1 VLSTNGGTKS
11 LIDGFMLGQAKGFL
25 EGDITGLAVGL
36 AKAWKGLGAG
46 AVDIGTD
53 VVV

>member
-1 VLSTNGGTKS
+1 
-11 LIDGFMLGQAKGFL
+11 MLGQAKGFL

-46 AVDIGTD
+46 AVDIDTD
-53 VVV
+53 AVV